1 MISINL
7 SLEAPQISLAKLNS
21 LNDFSSVRALRGKS
35 ACRDWTVFTALE
47 SELPR
52 AISRAFAKATY
63 TIFKSVAWSD
73 IFPLGI
79 PMRIV
84 IERSR

>member
-35 ACRDWTVFTALE
+35 ACRD
-47 SELPR
+47 
-52 AISRAFAKATY
+52 
-63 TIFKSVAWSD
+63 
-73 IFPLGI
+73 
-79 PMRIV
+79 
-84 IERSR
+84 